1 MYSALSTLITMTE
14 VPLSKAPNPQLL
26 PGRRSINGCPLLRVC
41 VNGVCV
47 FRKIRLYLSEQAAQL
62 LVQALVL
69 SRLDFCNALLAG
81 LPACTIKPLQFRV
94 WVTILGRMSLS
105 LFHFHV
111 IQFNLWLSERAL
123 YLYVC
128 ISEEEAVSCD
138 MFICSRC

>member
-47 FRKIRLYLSEQAAQL
+47 CLG
-62 LVQALVL
+62 
-69 SRLDFCNALLAG
+69 RLDSSCQSKLHN
-81 LPACTIKPLQFRV
+81 
-94 WVTILGRMSLS
+94 SLS
-105 LFHFHV
+105 KLLFSPDWTFVMLSWRGFSHVPSSLCNSEYGSPYLAVCHFHFHFHV

-128 ISEEEAVSCD
+128 ISEEEVVKCD